1 MNSKVYSSTVM
12 NSTNEI
18 TTHGHRKYFERS
30 VCNTC
35 TAYEI
40 SEIVKKLE
48 NGKASDIP
56 IIVIKKCS
64 TIITEHIC
72 GFMNNFIEIGIFP
85 DILKRGCITPII
97 KKVDSRFLDDYRPV
111 STLPIFGKIY
121 EKLIFKRVHSFLSAN
136 NIIYENE
143 FGFRKNH
150 STSHAVNFA
159 VNKVLWELENKNHI
173 IGIFIDLSK
182 AFDTISYKKLSTKTN
197 TANKIQ

>member
-1 MNSKVYSSTVM
+1 MKKTWKLINKLRGNNKDKVSTSFVIDGKLVLDHREISNEFNLFFSSIARKMNSQVYSSTLM

-30 VCNTC
+30 VCNSMFFNTC

-40 SEIVKKLE
+40 SEIVKELE

-72 GFMNNFIEIGIFP
+72 GFMHNFIEIGIFP
-85 DILKRGCITPII
+85 EILKRGCITPIF
-97 KKVDSRFLDDYRPV
+97 KKVDSRFLDNYRPV

-121 EKLIFKRVHSFLSAN
+121 EKFIFKRVHSFLR
-136 NIIYENE
+136 
-143 FGFRKNH
+143 GH
-150 STSHAVNFA
+150 T
-159 VNKVLWELENKNHI
+159 
-173 IGIFIDLSK
+173 
-182 AFDTISYKKLSTKTN
+182 
-197 TANKIQ
+197 